1 MGSSD
6 DNQNHFHIKGK
17 TENIKRSGVYDSLL
31 SGTER
36 PVYVVSIG
44 NCGAHAV
51 DIKQLLLLFH
61 NVISTNSLNNRACI
75 PTDST
80 VQWGAVD
87 VRFGV
92 RWLCGGCAVDVRWM
106 CGRAS
111 NYPGRGPR
119 FETNCC
125 RFETCTI
132 SFTPLCLCFSE

>member
-17 TENIKRSGVYDSLL
+17 TENTKRSGVYDSLL

-36 PVYVVSIG
+36 PVYAVSIG

-51 DIKQLLLLFH
+51 GIKQLLFLFH
-61 NVISTNSLNNRACI
+61 NVISTNSLNNRVRI

-87 VRFGV
+87 VRWV
-92 RWLCGGCAVDVRWM
+92 CGGCAVER
-106 CGRAS
+106 RTI
-111 NYPGRGPR
+111 RGEDRGSKPTLAVSKLVQFR
-119 FETNCC
+119 STHFACVSRN
-125 RFETCTI
+125 RR
-132 SFTPLCLCFSE
+132 